1 MNSFLFVV
9 LKLKYNMCA
18 FVFQTKIN
26 VAQMEPL
33 QGHPDSLEGQNKTQQ
48 CDMEVLAHAV

>member
-1 MNSFLFVV
+1 MNSLVFVD
-9 LKLKYNMCA
+9 LKLKYDMSA

-26 VAQMEPL
+26 LAKMESL

>member
-1 MNSFLFVV
+1 MNSFLFLD
-9 LKLKYNMCA
+9 LKLTHDISA

-26 VAQMEPL
+26 LAKMEPL
-33 QGHPDSLEGQNKTQQ
+33 QGHPHSLEGQNKTQQ